1 MNPTGSTSNDNYLWA
16 SELMQE
22 SEELLAS
29 LRRRIRLI
37 MLLHASEQSGLA
49 PIGIIQFHSLA
60 YLSNVLAPV
69 WELRPLDG
77 KVMKR
82 RGGPFYPVLQ
92 HDLDQLVARGI
103 VLITNLGYERD
114 DDGRWRLDGAFHLNF
129 AFANAIISQ
138 YKNYEAENRLATFI
152 QELAFAFSAL
162 SEEDLRHIA
171 SEDATYSDQLTAF
184 GNVVD
189 FGEWR
194 RLNYSANAANYFNNL
209 LPGGTL
215 PTSGE
220 KLHLYAR
227 HLHRRLYGI

>member
-1 MNPTGSTSNDNYLWA
+1 MNSKGNDREGDSLLA
-16 SELMQE
+16 SDLMQKGDE
-22 SEELLAS
+22 YWAS

-37 MLLHASEQSGLA
+37 MLLHASEQAGLA
-49 PIGIIQFHSLA
+49 PIGIIQLHSLA

-82 RGGPFYPVLQ
+82 RGGPFYPILQ
-92 HDLDQLVARGI
+92 HDLDQLVARGL
-103 VLITNLGYERD
+103 VLISNLGFERD
-114 DDGRWRLDGAFHLNF
+114 NSGKWRLDGVFHLNHDF
-129 AFANAIISQ
+129 ADAIVRQ
-138 YKNYEAENRLATFI
+138 YQNYEAENRLATFI
-152 QELAFAFSAL
+152 LELAFAFSAL
-162 SEEDLRHIA
+162 SEEDLRRIA
-171 SEDATYSDQLTAF
+171 AEDATYSDQLTAF
-184 GNVVD
+184 DNVVD

-194 RLNYSANAANYFNNL
+194 NLNYSANAANYFNNL

-227 HLHRRLYGI
+227 HLHRRLYGA